1 MSLYIKSSLEVPEN
15 SMKLLC
21 FLLTTNVT
29 EGKSCKLK
37 IYWYFKP
44 HLGQSIKREK
54 RINQWELESEI
65 VFSFSIK

>member
-15 SMKLLC
+15 SMKLFC

-37 IYWYFKP
+37 IY
-44 HLGQSIKREK
+44 
-54 RINQWELESEI
+54 
-65 VFSFSIK
+65 